1 MSDETKEVSDA
12 TVGKIVA
19 LDDEGNRTVFLLC
32 SHISGNEW
40 FVHQGS
46 YDHGTLAAHPFQEKV
61 LIRKDLL
68 DDAWDTSNGT
78 GRE

>member
-1 MSDETKEVSDA
+1 MIGQAKEVSDE

-46 YDHGTLAAHPFQEKV
+46 YDKGVLASHPFQEKD
-61 LIRKDLL
+61 LIKKRFI
-68 DDAWDTSNGT
+68 
-78 GRE
+78 R